1 MRLQNRRRIE
11 MSKREDIKKVLII
24 GSGPII
30 IGQACEFDYSG
41 TQACKALRN
50 LGYEIV
56 LVNSNPATIMTDPE
70 TADVTYIEPLN
81 VERLEQIIAKE
92 RPDALLPNLG
102 GQSGLNL
109 CSELAEAGVLEKYNV
124 EVIGVQVDAIER
136 GEDRIEFKK
145 TMDSLGIEM
154 ARSEVAYSVDE
165 ALAIADKLGYPV
177 VLRPAYTMGGAGGGL
192 VYNVEE
198 LKTVCA
204 RGLQASLVG
213 QVLVEES
220 ILGWEELELEVVR
233 DSEGNMITVCF
244 IENIDPLGVHTGD
257 SFCSAPMLT
266 ISEEVQ
272 QRLQEKS
279 HKVVDSVKVIGGCNV
294 QWAHDPKTDRD
305 IIIEINPRTSRSSA
319 LASKATGFPIALVSA
334 MLATGLTLKDI
345 PCGKYGTLDQYVPNG
360 DYVVIKFARWAFEKF
375 KGVEDKLG
383 TQMRAV
389 GEVMSIGKTYKEAFQ
404 KAIRSLETGR
414 YGLGHAKDFDTKSKD
429 ELLKMLITPTSERHF
444 IMYEALRKGATVDEI
459 HDITKVKKWFI
470 EQMKELVEEEEA
482 LMAYK
487 GNLPSDE
494 ALTAAKKD
502 GFSDKYLSQILEV
515 DEADIREKRIE
526 IGVEEA
532 WEGVHVSGTKDNAYY
547 YSTYN
552 AEDKN
557 PVSEEKP
564 KIMILGGGPNRI
576 GQGIEFDYCCVHA
589 SLALRK
595 LGFETIIVNCNPE
608 TVSTDY
614 DTSDKLYF
622 EPLTLEDVLS
632 IYKKEKPVGV
642 IAQFGGQT
650 PLNLAADLEKNGVKI
665 LGTAPSVIDLAEDR
679 DLFREMMEKLD
690 IPMPESG
697 MAVNV
702 DEALEIAEKIGY
714 PVMVRPSYVLGG
726 RGMEVVYDAESMV
739 GYMNAAVGV
748 TPDRPILIDRFLGH
762 ATECEADAIS
772 DGTHAFV
779 PAVMEH
785 IELAGVHSGDS
796 ACIIPSKYI
805 SEENV
810 KTIKE
815 YTRRIAEEM
824 HVKGLMNMQYA
835 IENGK
840 VYVLEANPRASR
852 TVPLVS
858 KVCNV
863 RMVPLAIDIVTSE
876 LTGRKSPVP
885 ELKEQ
890 DIPYY
895 GVKEAVFPFNMFQEV
910 DPVLGPEMRS
920 TGEVLGLSR
929 FYGEAFFKAQEAT
942 QTKLPLEGT
951 VLITVNDKDK
961 DEVVDLARDFAE
973 TGFKIL
979 ASKHTGK
986 LIQDAGIEVEI
997 VNKLQEGRPNI
1008 LDLITN
1014 GKIDLI
1020 VNTPIGKDRNVDDSY
1035 LRKAAIKKKVPY
1047 MTTMAAAKATVSG
1060 IQSLKK
1066 PGCGEVKSLQELHS
1080 EIKDK

>member
-1 MRLQNRRRIE
+1 
-11 MSKREDIKKVLII
+11 
-24 GSGPII
+24 
-30 IGQACEFDYSG
+30 
-41 TQACKALRN
+41 
-50 LGYEIV
+50 
-56 LVNSNPATIMTDPE
+56 
-70 TADVTYIEPLN
+70 
-81 VERLEQIIAKE
+81 
-92 RPDALLPNLG
+92 
-102 GQSGLNL
+102 
-109 CSELAEAGVLEKYNV
+109 
-124 EVIGVQVDAIER
+124 
-136 GEDRIEFKK
+136 
-145 TMDSLGIEM
+145 
-154 ARSEVAYSVDE
+154 
-165 ALAIADKLGYPV
+165 
-177 VLRPAYTMGGAGGGL
+177 
-192 VYNVEE
+192 
-198 LKTVCA
+198 
-204 RGLQASLVG
+204 
-213 QVLVEES
+213 
-220 ILGWEELELEVVR
+220 
-233 DSEGNMITVCF
+233 
-244 IENIDPLGVHTGD
+244 
-257 SFCSAPMLT
+257 
-266 ISEEVQ
+266 
-272 QRLQEKS
+272 
-279 HKVVDSVKVIGGCNV
+279 
-294 QWAHDPKTDRD
+294 
-305 IIIEINPRTSRSSA
+305 
-319 LASKATGFPIALVSA
+319 
-334 MLATGLTLKDI
+334 
-345 PCGKYGTLDQYVPNG
+345 
-360 DYVVIKFARWAFEKF
+360 
-375 KGVEDKLG
+375 
-383 TQMRAV
+383 
-389 GEVMSIGKTYKEAFQ
+389 
-404 KAIRSLETGR
+404 
-414 YGLGHAKDFDTKSKD
+414 
-429 ELLKMLITPTSERHF
+429 
-444 IMYEALRKGATVDEI
+444 
-459 HDITKVKKWFI
+459 
-470 EQMKELVEEEEA
+470 MKELVEEEEA
-482 LMAYK
+482 LLAYK

-532 WEGVHVSGTKDNAYY
+532 WEGVHVSATKDNAYY

-702 DEALEIAEKIGY
+702 EEALEIAEKIGY

-961 DEVVDLARDFAE
+961 DEVVDLARDFAD

>member
-1 MRLQNRRRIE
+1 
-11 MSKREDIKKVLII
+11 
-24 GSGPII
+24 
-30 IGQACEFDYSG
+30 
-41 TQACKALRN
+41 
-50 LGYEIV
+50 
-56 LVNSNPATIMTDPE
+56 
-70 TADVTYIEPLN
+70 
-81 VERLEQIIAKE
+81 
-92 RPDALLPNLG
+92 
-102 GQSGLNL
+102 
-109 CSELAEAGVLEKYNV
+109 
-124 EVIGVQVDAIER
+124 
-136 GEDRIEFKK
+136 
-145 TMDSLGIEM
+145 
-154 ARSEVAYSVDE
+154 
-165 ALAIADKLGYPV
+165 
-177 VLRPAYTMGGAGGGL
+177 
-192 VYNVEE
+192 
-198 LKTVCA
+198 
-204 RGLQASLVG
+204 
-213 QVLVEES
+213 
-220 ILGWEELELEVVR
+220 
-233 DSEGNMITVCF
+233 
-244 IENIDPLGVHTGD
+244 
-257 SFCSAPMLT
+257 MLT

-272 QRLQEKS
+272 KRLQEKS

-345 PCGKYGTLDQYVPNG
+345 PCGKYGTLDKYVPDG

-414 YGLGHAKDFDTKSKD
+414 YGLGHAKDFDTKSKE

-459 HDITKVKKWFI
+459 HELTKVKHWFI

-482 LMAYK
+482 LLAYK

-494 ALTAAKKD
+494 ALIAAKKD

-515 DEADIREKRIE
+515 DETDVREKRIA
-526 IGVEEA
+526 IGMEEA
-532 WEGVHVSGTKDNAYY
+532 WEGVHVSATKDSAYY

-557 PVSEEKP
+557 PVNEEKP

-589 SLALRK
+589 SLALKK

-679 DLFREMMEKLD
+679 DLFRAMMEKLD

-702 DEALEIAEKIGY
+702 EEALEIAEKIGY

-986 LIQDAGIEVEI
+986 LIQDAGIEVEL

-1035 LRKAAIKKKVPY
+1035 HKVAIKKKVPY
-1047 MTTMAAAKATVSG
+1047 MTTMAAAKATISG

-1066 PGCGEVKSLQELHS
+1066 PGCGEVRSLQELHS

>member
-1 MRLQNRRRIE
+1 
-11 MSKREDIKKVLII
+11 
-24 GSGPII
+24 
-30 IGQACEFDYSG
+30 
-41 TQACKALRN
+41 
-50 LGYEIV
+50 
-56 LVNSNPATIMTDPE
+56 
-70 TADVTYIEPLN
+70 
-81 VERLEQIIAKE
+81 
-92 RPDALLPNLG
+92 
-102 GQSGLNL
+102 
-109 CSELAEAGVLEKYNV
+109 
-124 EVIGVQVDAIER
+124 
-136 GEDRIEFKK
+136 
-145 TMDSLGIEM
+145 MDSLGIDM

-272 QRLQEKS
+272 KRLQEKS

-345 PCGKYGTLDQYVPNG
+345 PCGKYGTLDKYVPDG

-414 YGLGHAKDFDTKSKD
+414 YGLGHAKDFDTKSKE

-459 HDITKVKKWFI
+459 HELTKVKHWFI

-482 LMAYK
+482 LLAYK

-532 WEGVHVSGTKDNAYY
+532 WEGVHVSATKDNAYY

-589 SLALRK
+589 SLALKK

-679 DLFREMMEKLD
+679 DLFRAMMEKLD

-702 DEALEIAEKIGY
+702 EEALEIAEKIGY

-920 TGEVLGLSR
+920 TGELLGLSR

-961 DEVVDLARDFAE
+961 DEVVDLARDFAD

>member
-1 MRLQNRRRIE
+1 M
-11 MSKREDIKKVLII
+11 
-24 GSGPII
+24 
-30 IGQACEFDYSG
+30 
-41 TQACKALRN
+41 
-50 LGYEIV
+50 
-56 LVNSNPATIMTDPE
+56 
-70 TADVTYIEPLN
+70 
-81 VERLEQIIAKE
+81 
-92 RPDALLPNLG
+92 
-102 GQSGLNL
+102 
-109 CSELAEAGVLEKYNV
+109 
-124 EVIGVQVDAIER
+124 
-136 GEDRIEFKK
+136 
-145 TMDSLGIEM
+145 
-154 ARSEVAYSVDE
+154 
-165 ALAIADKLGYPV
+165 
-177 VLRPAYTMGGAGGGL
+177 
-192 VYNVEE
+192 
-198 LKTVCA
+198 
-204 RGLQASLVG
+204 
-213 QVLVEES
+213 
-220 ILGWEELELEVVR
+220 
-233 DSEGNMITVCF
+233 
-244 IENIDPLGVHTGD
+244 
-257 SFCSAPMLT
+257 
-266 ISEEVQ
+266 
-272 QRLQEKS
+272 
-279 HKVVDSVKVIGGCNV
+279 
-294 QWAHDPKTDRD
+294 
-305 IIIEINPRTSRSSA
+305 
-319 LASKATGFPIALVSA
+319 
-334 MLATGLTLKDI
+334 
-345 PCGKYGTLDQYVPNG
+345 
-360 DYVVIKFARWAFEKF
+360 
-375 KGVEDKLG
+375 
-383 TQMRAV
+383 
-389 GEVMSIGKTYKEAFQ
+389 
-404 KAIRSLETGR
+404 
-414 YGLGHAKDFDTKSKD
+414 GLGHAKDFDTKSKE

-459 HDITKVKKWFI
+459 HELTKVKHWFI

-482 LMAYK
+482 LLAYK

-532 WEGVHVSGTKDNAYY
+532 WEGVHVSATKDNAYY

-702 DEALEIAEKIGY
+702 EEALEIAEKIGY

-961 DEVVDLARDFAE
+961 DEVVDLARDFAD